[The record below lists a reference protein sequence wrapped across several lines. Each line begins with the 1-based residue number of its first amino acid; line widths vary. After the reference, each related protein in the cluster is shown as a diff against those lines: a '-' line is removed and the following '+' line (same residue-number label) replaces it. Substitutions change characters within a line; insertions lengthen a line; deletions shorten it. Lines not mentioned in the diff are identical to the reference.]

1 LRRLHPSPRRRRHAS
16 VDERSREAMLA
27 YGMSAQDVEEVAG
40 MVVIMQRPS
49 PGPMVSAPPLPR
61 MPSEHRAATHAMAR
75 ETETSSPREHVS
87 RKETGAP
94 PTTPAAAASTAT
106 QD

>member
-1 LRRLHPSPRRRRHAS
+1 
-16 VDERSREAMLA
+16 
-27 YGMSAQDVEEVAG
+27 
-40 MVVIMQRPS
+40 MVVIMQRPR

-94 PTTPAAAASTAT
+94 PTTPAAAASTAIEPAPAAAVLQPIPAKSKRIPLDT
-106 QD
+106 HPIINLGEKLIAKN